1 MKLNNKNFIL
11 LMQSLVIILFI
22 GLWELFSRLKIIN
35 SFLISSPSE
44 IIMLTFEYLKNGN
57 LLEHIQISLI
67 ETTLGLIIGTALGI
81 ICAILLW
88 FFPLLVKIFD
98 PFLVMLNALPK
109 TAIAP
114 ILIIWAGTGMKGII
128 VVSISLSLAI
138 TIISGINYFINI
150 DANKYKMMKILNA
163 NKIQIL
169 FKLVLPSNV
178 GNIFNIIKINI
189 GLSWIGV
196 IVGEFLVS
204 RSGIGYLVIYGSQV
218 FRMDIVM
225 MGVLIL
231 CLLSLIMYLVLN
243 IIEKIFYKITHFK
256 PREKH
261 TLIYSA
267 YFNLIREINEK

>member
-81 ICAILLW
+81 ILAILLW
-88 FFPLLVKIFD
+88 FSPLLVKIFD

-138 TIISGINYFINI
+138 TIISAINYFINI
-150 DANKYKMMKILNA
+150 DANKFKMMKILNA

-256 PREKH
+256 PR
-261 TLIYSA
+261 
-267 YFNLIREINEK
+267 

>member
-44 IIMLTFEYLKNGN
+44 IIMLTFEYLKSGN

-81 ICAILLW
+81 ILAILLW
-88 FFPLLVKIFD
+88 FSPLLVKIFD

-138 TIISGINYFINI
+138 TIISAINYFINI

-256 PREKH
+256 PR
-261 TLIYSA
+261 
-267 YFNLIREINEK
+267 